1 MRLLPTLLALLATST
16 PLALA
21 KCTTCPCHA
30 ETKPIAQKNDL
41 QIYTYHAAPV
51 PLTYQNTTDL
61 SFSPTT
67 FTLIAT
73 DSEAVLVDAPISP
86 ERGNELADWIEETV
100 PGRKLTAVYITHGH
114 GDHFFAIPTIQT
126 RFPGVKILATQEVY
140 DHMEQ
145 QIEPEFFASFWAALF
160 PGLEAPVLEDIT
172 ILEETYPS
180 LSFYLNSNS
189 NGNNH
194 HSQHKKQYELRAV
207 EVGEG
212 DTVNSTVL
220 YVPDLHAVITGDVVY
235 GHCYQYLAE
244 NPTPALRA
252 QWLASIDK
260 VAALR
265 PKYVIPSHALPGEE
279 YGVEHLAE
287 TREYIHTFESLL
299 ETTETWQDLEGELVK
314 RFSDREGSFILRYS
328 SQSFFN
334 AAF

>member
-1 MRLLPTLLALLATST
+1 MRLLPTIIVSLATAT

-21 KCTTCPCHA
+21 ACTTAP
-30 ETKPIAQKNDL
+30 EPIAQKDDL
-41 QIYTYHAAPV
+41 AIYTYHAAPV
-51 PLTYQNTTDL
+51 PLQYQNQTDL

-73 DSEAVLVDAPISP
+73 STEAFLVDAPISP
-86 ERGNELADWIEETV
+86 ERGNELADWIESTV

-114 GDHFFAIPTIQT
+114 GDHFFAIPTIQA

-140 DHMEQ
+140 DHMQQ
-145 QIEPEFFASFWAALF
+145 QIEPAFFASFWAALF
-160 PGLEAPVLEDIT
+160 PDLVAPVLEDIT
-172 ILEETYPS
+172 ILEQSNPS
-180 LSFYLNSNS
+180 LAFHLNSP
-189 NGNNH
+189 H
-194 HSQHKKQYELRAV
+194 RKQYELRAV

-220 YVPDLHAVITGDVVY
+220 YIPHLRAVVTGDVVY

-252 QWLASIDK
+252 QWLKSIDK
-260 VAALR
+260 VAALN
-265 PKYVIPSHALPGEE
+265 PKVVIPSHALPGEK
-279 YGVEHLAE
+279 YGVEHLRQ
-287 TREYIHTFESLL
+287 TKEYIRVFEGLL
-299 ETTETWQDLEGELVK
+299 GKVKSWQELESALVK

-328 SQSFFN
+328 AQSFFN

>member
-1 MRLLPTLLALLATST
+1 MRLLPSILALLATGT

-21 KCTTCPCHA
+21 KCTTCPCHP
-30 ETKPIAQKNDL
+30 ETQPIAEKDDL
-41 QIYTYHAAPV
+41 QIYTYHASPV
-51 PLTYQNTTDL
+51 PLTYQNSTDL

-73 DSEAVLVDAPISP
+73 SSEAVLVDAPISP

-114 GDHFFAIPTIQT
+114 GDHFFAIPTIQK

-140 DHMEQ
+140 EHMEQ

-160 PGLEAPVLEDIT
+160 PDLVAPVLEDIT

-180 LSFYLNSNS
+180 LSFYLN
-189 NGNNH
+189 GKTNH
-194 HSQHKKQYELRAV
+194 GADHHKKQYELRAV

-220 YVPDLHAVITGDVVY
+220 YVPDLKAVITGDVVY

-244 NPTPALRA
+244 NPTAELRA

-265 PKYVIPSHALPGEE
+265 PKYVIPSHALPSEK
-279 YGVEHLAE
+279 YGVEHLKE
-287 TREYIHTFESLL
+287 TKEYIHFFEGLL
-299 ETTETWQDLEGELVK
+299 ETTETWEELEGELVK
-314 RFSDREGSFILRYS
+314 RFDDREGSFILRYS
-328 SQSFFN
+328 AQTFFN
-334 AAF
+334 ASF